1 MEVGSLVIANDLIGF
16 VTQVEE
22 GYIHIQDSSDL
33 IHKVVSNQVHLIID
47 PIKYLYM
54 LHYIICR
61 KQLIIQTKFGDNIL
75 FREFVERDNELP

>member
-33 IHKVVSNQVHLIID
+33 IHKVVSDQVHLIID
-47 PIKYLYM
+47 PIKCLYM
-54 LHYIICR
+54 IER
-61 KQLIIQTKFGDNIL
+61 KLCKIGI
-75 FREFVERDNELP
+75 

>member
-22 GYIHIQDSSDL
+22 SYIHIQDSSDL
-33 IHKVVSNQVHLIID
+33 VHKVVSNQVHLIID

-54 LHYIICR
+54 LER
-61 KQLIIQTKFGDNIL
+61 KLCKIEI
-75 FREFVERDNELP
+75 